1 TQAKVTINED
11 FLTEYNNVKNNYDNS
26 SLEIISKPDSLA
38 YIIYTSGTTGQPKGV
53 MIENRSLVDRLL
65 YEKDILNVDENDSIL
80 FSTNFVF
87 DVSVLETLFPLL
99 FGAKVFIPLKNNLLD
114 SSNFIEYILQK
125 RITLLQG
132 TPSFFSNI
140 LKNKTEYEINHKIQF
155 CIGGE
160 SLTRDT
166 IGIIEDVFT
175 SLTINNHYG
184 PTETTID
191 SIVKQNIK
199 SEEFKIDIIGRP
211 ISNTQVYI
219 LDQDKKVVP
228 IGVTG
233 KLYVAGAGLSR
244 GYLNKPELTAEKF
257 IVNPFVEGTKMY
269 DTGDLARWLPDGNI
283 EFLGRADFQVKI
295 RGYRIELGEIETSLS
310 QFSQDIAQVVVEA
323 KEINSEKVLVAYYTT
338 RENKEIDKT
347 NLREYLQSKLPEYM
361 VPSYFV
367 ELETIPLTPNGK
379 IDRKGL
385 PSVSGED
392 LIRREYIAPRN
403 ETEEQLV
410 TIWQE
415 VLGVEN
421 IGITD
426 SFFELGG
433 HSLMAAQ
440 VLNKMHQRLSLQI
453 SFKDFFA
460 TPTIEGISK
469 NLSHKNYLA
478 IPRASVQENYPLTP
492 SQQRL
497 WVLSQLEG
505 GSQAYNMPAV
515 VRLKGELDVTN
526 FEKAFQE
533 LIAKHEILRTCFKSD
548 KATGEIRQYINAKEN
563 ITFDLTV
570 LDFQDADGVAI
581 ENYLEQTNA
590 EAFDLEQGPLLRAS
604 LLQKGANEYV
614 FFLSMHHII
623 GDGWSTELLISEV
636 VNNYNSL
643 LQDGV
648 ITATELPIQYKDYAV
663 WLQEEI
669 KGEKYEKAEKYWL
682 KQFSGEL
689 PVLDLP
695 SYKTRPLIQT
705 YNGDNVSQLFSKEFT
720 SKLKQ
725 YSEDKG
731 VTLFMTL
738 MAGIKALLYRYT
750 GQTDLVIGTPI
761 AGREHPDL
769 ENQIGLYLNILAIR
783 TQLEDDENSFA
794 SLLQKEKEILLGAY
808 EHQLYP
814 FDELVGKLNL
824 KRDTSRSALFDVLV
838 VLQNQNQL
846 RLGDTTND
854 IKSLEVEEY
863 DYHRKTSQFD
873 VSYTFAEEADQ
884 LGLTIEY
891 NTDIYDLFL
900 IRRMFAHLESLVT
913 QAIENDTQ
921 LIESI
926 DFLSNQERHQLV
938 YDFNNT
944 KVDYPKDKTIV
955 ELFEVQAAKTPDNVA
970 VQDSL
975 MSFTYKELQFKS
987 NAVATYL
994 TSKFG
999 LDKEPIGI
1007 IVNRSADLIVLL
1019 LGILKSGKS
1028 YIPIDPLLPKE
1039 RIKYII
1045 HQSNSRVLIIEDD
1058 FLNDFESTK
1067 ESSDKVSLIS
1077 KKEILEFEG
1086 NISFNSNSIKVDDTA
1101 YIIYTSG
1108 STGNPKGVEIPH
1120 KALCNFLVS
1129 MQNQPGIESQDILFS
1144 VTTYSFDISILEFF
1158 VPLISGARVYVVSKE
1173 VLGNIDVLK
1182 ETLTKVNPSIIQATP
1197 SFYQMLFNANWE
1209 GSKKLKVL
1217 CGGDSLNE
1225 SLSKQLLDSCQE
1237 VWNMYGP
1244 TETTIWSSCKKIEKP
1259 SDASNIG
1266 KPIANTQ
1273 IYIVDANLNL
1283 LPSNTVGRIFIA
1295 GDGLAKGYY
1304 NNPELTAE
1312 RFINNPFEQ
1321 GVLMYEVGD
1330 LGKWNEKG
1338 EIEFLGR
1345 NDFQVKIR
1353 GFRIELGEI
1362 ESKLQENKQII
1373 QAVVDTKEING
1384 QKYLVAYYTERGES
1398 ELDTV
1403 TLKSYLQE
1411 RLPDYMVPNFFV
1423 KLTSIPLTPNGKVN
1437 RKALPEISEE
1447 NIVKKTYIAPQTTIE
1462 VALVSIW
1469 QEILNVENIGITDN
1483 FFELGGHSLLAI
1495 KTIHR
1500 INKLYEI
1507 NINLNQFFD
1516 LVTIQELGRKIN
1528 NLQLL
1533 KDITKKEYENSESET
1548 FTI

>member
-1 TQAKVTINED
+1 
-11 FLTEYNNVKNNYDNS
+11 
-26 SLEIISKPDSLA
+26 
-38 YIIYTSGTTGQPKGV
+38 
-53 MIENRSLVDRLL
+53 
-65 YEKDILNVDENDSIL
+65 
-80 FSTNFVF
+80 
-87 DVSVLETLFPLL
+87 
-99 FGAKVFIPLKNNLLD
+99 
-114 SSNFIEYILQK
+114 
-125 RITLLQG
+125 
-132 TPSFFSNI
+132 
-140 LKNKTEYEINHKIQF
+140 
-155 CIGGE
+155 
-160 SLTRDT
+160 
-166 IGIIEDVFT
+166 
-175 SLTINNHYG
+175 
-184 PTETTID
+184 
-191 SIVKQNIK
+191 
-199 SEEFKIDIIGRP
+199 
-211 ISNTQVYI
+211 
-219 LDQDKKVVP
+219 
-228 IGVTG
+228 
-233 KLYVAGAGLSR
+233 
-244 GYLNKPELTAEKF
+244 
-257 IVNPFVEGTKMY
+257 
-269 DTGDLARWLPDGNI
+269 
-283 EFLGRADFQVKI
+283 
-295 RGYRIELGEIETSLS
+295 
-310 QFSQDIAQVVVEA
+310 
-323 KEINSEKVLVAYYTT
+323 
-338 RENKEIDKT
+338 
-347 NLREYLQSKLPEYM
+347 M